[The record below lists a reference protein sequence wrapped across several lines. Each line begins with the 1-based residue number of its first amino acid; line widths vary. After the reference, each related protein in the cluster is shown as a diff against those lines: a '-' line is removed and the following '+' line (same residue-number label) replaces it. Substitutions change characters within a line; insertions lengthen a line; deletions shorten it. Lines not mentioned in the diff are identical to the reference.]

1 MRIPDNAVVSQDGS
15 EFDRSSRGDPEGTPV
30 KYHNR
35 RREMTRRF
43 LASRLAV
50 VGLAL
55 AAALTTVAIF
65 APLITPHD
73 PTAQFEGGISPLGL
87 PLGPNGHFLLG
98 TDTLGRDM
106 ESRLIYGA
114 RISLLIGTLAN
125 GLAVAI
131 GVTLGA
137 VGGFFG
143 RAAETIVMR
152 LTDVMMAFPLILLLI
167 ALAVVLQ
174 PSVGIIIIVIALGGW
189 PGTARLIYGE
199 VVALKER
206 EFIQAAR
213 AVGASNL
220 GILVRHILPHLY
232 APLIV

>member
-1 MRIPDNAVVSQDGS
+1 MVGGTLAVGNEIPA
-15 EFDRSSRGDPEGTPV
+15 DRSGGEQEGELSA
-30 KYHNR
+30 HRSQR
-35 RREMTRRF
+35 RDMLRRF
-43 LASRLAV
+43 LANRPAV
-50 VGLAL
+50 VGLVLAL
-55 AAALTTVAIF
+55 ALIAVACL
-65 APLITPHD
+65 APIIAPHD
-73 PTAQFEGGISPLGL
+73 PTAQFEGGISDVGL

-137 VGGFFG
+137 IGGFFG
-143 RAAETIVMR
+143 RVAETVVMR

-174 PSVGIIIIVIALGGW
+174 PSVGIIIVVI
-189 PGTARLIYGE
+189 
-199 VVALKER
+199 
-206 EFIQAAR
+206 
-213 AVGASNL
+213 
-220 GILVRHILPHLY
+220 
-232 APLIV
+232 